1 MYEILETPV
10 NVLISFSIFY
20 MKQIQLGI
28 EG

>member
-10 NVLISFSIFY
+10 NVLISFPIFHT
-20 MKQIQLGI
+20 KQIQLGI